1 MLYRR
6 SRTESPR
13 ASPFVVLSSMEMTL
27 LTVVY
32 AGPQTALDLPGRV
45 RQLPVCPKSRLPE
58 AFQTAYHAKKSIPA
72 PPREC
77 PQRFCLRVITWNDK
91 PRFSSFSAPS
101 WHGSLIAG
109 LSFIAP

>member
-32 AGPQTALDLPGRV
+32 AGPQTALDLPGCLGTYQFASKAANRKHFKPPSMSK
-45 RQLPVCPKSRLPE
+45 RQHQSLAGGTS
-58 AFQTAYHAKKSIPA
+58 AF
-72 PPREC
+72 R
-77 PQRFCLRVITWNDK
+77 LRVIAWNDK
-91 PRFSSFSAPS
+91 PRFASLSALS
-101 WHGSLIAG
+101 CRVSLILG
-109 LSFIAP
+109 LSFIAL

>member
-6 SRTESPR
+6 SRTERPR

-45 RQLPVCPKSRLPE
+45 RHLSVCLKSHVPK
-58 AFQTAYHAKKSIPA
+58 AFRASERAKKSTPAPSQAA
-72 PPREC
+72 PPRFAC
-77 PQRFCLRVITWNDK
+77 ALLLGTTNRVS
-91 PRFSSFSAPS
+91 PAFPPP
-101 WHGSLIAG
+101 HGVV
-109 LSFIAP
+109 